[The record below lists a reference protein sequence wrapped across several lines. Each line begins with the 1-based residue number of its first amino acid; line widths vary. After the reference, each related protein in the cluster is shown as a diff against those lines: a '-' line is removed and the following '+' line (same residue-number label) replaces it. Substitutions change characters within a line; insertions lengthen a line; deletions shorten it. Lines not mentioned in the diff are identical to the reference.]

1 MENKLPQSNQQP
13 KKTRWV
19 TFPFLTHITLLLPV
33 RCILVRPKHW
43 IMKVSSDPSITARYC
58 LPQWQPTSCK
68 SLCSLIYLFC
78 ASSSNCCMKLVRT
91 AKYLLPKTEAFTQA
105 NRIFSSSQQRAIP
118 KPISRPSG
126 WWTYSREKYLSCP
139 GLPVNRCKVPTLCS
153 PKNGDRSRSHIFALY
168 PAVVAVPAPRRD
180 DTEIIPSVIF
190 WSPLDP

>member
-19 TFPFLTHITLLLPV
+19 TFPFLTHITLLLPM

-78 ASSSNCCMKLVRT
+78 ASSSNCCMKVVCT

-105 NRIFSSSQQRAIP
+105 NRIFSSSQQRAI
-118 KPISRPSG
+118 
-126 WWTYSREKYLSCP
+126 
-139 GLPVNRCKVPTLCS
+139 
-153 PKNGDRSRSHIFALY
+153 FQ
-168 PAVVAVPAPRRD
+168 
-180 DTEIIPSVIF
+180 
-190 WSPLDP
+190 SPLAGLLVDGLTQEKNILAAQVFQWIGARFLPCVAQKMGTEAEVTSLLFIQLLLRCRLHAETTQK